1 MAVTTTRELLSVGID
16 VGTTTSQVVF
26 SRLTVR
32 NAHRVGMVS
41 RIEVDA
47 RAVVHQSPP
56 HPTPLRGPD
65 EVDVEQ
71 LLTIVR
77 EEFAAA
83 GVTPDDVETGAVI
96 ITGETART
104 KNAEAILA
112 AVSGLAGDFVVT
124 VAGPNLESQIA
135 GRGSGAAAYSAQEY
149 TTAVNVDIGGG
160 SSNAAVF
167 RSGRHVASAAIMVGG
182 RQLTLDP
189 ATGVVTH
196 LAPPGRAIVAARGID
211 LAEGRRA
218 GLGALRE
225 LSDAMA
231 DHIVDL
237 LLGEPGGLPAGVALT
252 PPLPPLGREV
262 TAVFLSGGVGR
273 AYYDGDPAGS
283 LAEIAAY
290 GDLGPLLAHS
300 LRHNPRLRALPVRRP
315 AETLRATVLGAASQT
330 VTLSGSTIWTQDEL
344 LPLRNL
350 PVVEPVVG
358 DPVPEVSVVAA
369 GLDHAVGRWDQ
380 ETEGSV
386 ALALDLPEHLDYPAM
401 QRVAQAVAEF
411 GRDRGDAPVVL
422 VTEHDYAQVL
432 GQSIKALTPGLP
444 LIAIDQIGLGEGD
457 FIDIGTPMLD
467 GRVVPVSV
475 KTLVFYE

>member
-1 MAVTTTRELLSVGID
+1 M
-16 VGTTTSQVVF
+16 
-26 SRLTVR
+26 
-32 NAHRVGMVS
+32 
-41 RIEVDA
+41 
-47 RAVVHQSPP
+47 
-56 HPTPLRGPD
+56 
-65 EVDVEQ
+65 
-71 LLTIVR
+71 
-77 EEFAAA
+77 
-83 GVTPDDVETGAVI
+83 
-96 ITGETART
+96 
-104 KNAEAILA
+104 
-112 AVSGLAGDFVVT
+112 
-124 VAGPNLESQIA
+124 
-135 GRGSGAAAYSAQEY
+135 
-149 TTAVNVDIGGG
+149 
-160 SSNAAVF
+160 
-167 RSGRHVASAAIMVGG
+167 
-182 RQLTLDP
+182 
-189 ATGVVTH
+189 
-196 LAPPGRAIVAARGID
+196 
-211 LAEGRRA
+211 
-218 GLGALRE
+218 
-225 LSDAMA
+225 
-231 DHIVDL
+231 
-237 LLGEPGGLPAGVALT
+237 
-252 PPLPPLGREV
+252 
-262 TAVFLSGGVGR
+262 GR

-350 PVVEPVVG
+350 PVAEPVVG